1 MKYLIAILLTFL
13 FFSCNSNWEYKVIK
27 FETSNYESSGRE
39 AFYCDVNQP
48 SDSLL
53 NVYGS
58 QGWELIDTYVEIE
71 TAHPNFGNDE
81 YVTGLQPNVRTG
93 NVVLI
98 FKRKTK

>member
-1 MKYLIAILLTFL
+1 MKNALLISVSLLL
-13 FFSCNSNWEYKVIK
+13 FSCNSNWEYRVVK
-27 FETSNYESSGRE
+27 FDTNEYSSTGRE

-58 QGWELIDTYVEIE
+58 QGWELVNTYVEIE

-81 YVTGLQPNVRTG
+81 YVTGLQPNVRT
-93 NVVLI
+93 NNIVFI
-98 FKRKTK
+98 FKKRK